1 MNHRYIYLV
10 FSKTGTWLSNVIN
23 IFSDTKFVHSSISF
37 DDSFTE
43 MYSFGRT
50 NPNNPFSGGFVKE
63 SLHSGVYKR
72 FKRSECMIF
81 RVKVTEKQYY
91 SLRKNVEE
99 FLKDKNKYKY
109 NLIGLFGVLLDKPI
123 KRKNHYFCSQFVS
136 EILIKN
142 KVYKSSKP
150 PELIQTNDLFSIKNS
165 EIIYEGF
172 INECYL
178 VNSRYNFIK
187 SLIIDFH

>member
-1 MNHRYIYLV
+1 MDHKYIYLV
-10 FSKTGTWLSNVIN
+10 FSKTGTWLSNIIN

-63 SLHSGVYKR
+63 SLHEGVYKK
-72 FKRSECMIF
+72 FKRSECMIY

-99 FLKDKNKYKY
+99 FLKKKDKYRY
-109 NLIGLFGVLLDKPI
+109 NFIGLFGVLLDKPI

-142 KVYKSSKP
+142 KVYNSNKP
-150 PELIQTNDLFSIKNS
+150 SELIQANDLFSIKNK
-165 EIIYEGF
+165 EIIYEGY
-172 INECYL
+172 INKCYL
-178 VNSRYNFIK
+178 FNDAYIFNKNLAV
-187 SLIIDFH
+187 DFH

>member
-1 MNHRYIYLV
+1 MNHKYIYLV
-10 FSKTGTWLSNVIN
+10 FSKTGTWLSSLLS
-23 IFSDTKFVHSSISF
+23 IFSETKFVHSSISF
-37 DDSFTE
+37 DISFTE

-50 NPNNPFSGGFVKE
+50 NPNNPFSGGFARE

-72 FKRSECMIF
+72 FKGSECTIY

-91 SLRKNVEE
+91 SLKKDVEK
-99 FLKDKNKYKY
+99 FLEEKDKYRY
-109 NLIGLFGVLLDKPI
+109 NFLGLFGILLDKPI
-123 KRKNHYFCSQFVS
+123 KRKYYYFCSQFVS

-142 KVYKSSKP
+142 NVYKSKKP
-150 PELIQTNDLFSIKNS
+150 PELIKTSDLLLIDNK

-178 VNSRYNFIK
+178 FNGVYSF
-187 SLIIDFH
+187 S